1 MLISIVLVYLIITFI
16 LTIIGFDKGGEGL
29 KVFLISILLTP
40 IAGFFYMLSEKR
52 KVSKIKYYYCSECD
66 FIFPVKMTH
75 CPICAEE
82 NKKIRLT
89 RYVSP
94 NDVTEH
100 ISVLKLA

>member
-1 MLISIVLVYLIITFI
+1 
-16 LTIIGFDKGGEGL
+16 
-29 KVFLISILLTP
+29 LISILLTP
-40 IAGFFYMLSEKR
+40 IAGLFYMLIEKR

-82 NKKIRLT
+82 HKKIRLT
-89 RYVSP
+89 KYVSP
-94 NDVTEH
+94 NDITGQ